1 MTRKPPTPE
10 ERSNRVLA
18 NFDRLG
24 RSPARW
30 AHHPERVREAVRRA
44 RFRPMAKECFST
56 SQRLV
61 IAGGDGG
68 IGYVEG
74 YVSRHGAPI
83 HHAWNTLDGEP
94 FDLTLEVLAPVLVEI
109 VLDPAAARLAIVSTS
124 LASGYWRALYGQQLA
139 ERLFAPALGGL
150 AEKEAL
156 TRS

>member
-56 SQRLV
+56 AQRLV
-61 IAGGDGG
+61 LLGGDDG

-74 YVSRHGAPI
+74 YVSRIIPI

-94 FDLTLEVLAPVLVEI
+94 FDLTLEVLAPALVEI
-109 VLDPAAARLAIVSTS
+109 VLAPAEARFAIASTS

-139 ERLFAPALGGL
+139 ERLFPFALGGL
-150 AEKEAL
+150 AGEEAL
-156 TRS
+156 T